1 MQTFMQT
8 QKNALLRKYHA
19 LLRANGVSDDE
30 KKALLASYGVGSGRE
45 LTVYELTEVCHMLD
59 TRATSPVVAET
70 DRWRKRVIAIVSQYL
85 QLMHY
90 SHTID
95 EVKAVACRA
104 AGGSDFNQIPTDR
117 LRSIYNAFRHRV
129 NDLQFA
135 KNLQIVNI
143 DTVTAKA

>member
-70 DRWRKRVIAIVSQYL
+70 DRWRKRVMAAVAAYL
-85 QLMHY
+85 RLMGQPD
-90 SHTID
+90 TT
-95 EVKAVACRA
+95 ETVKAVACRA
-104 AGGSDFNQIPTDR
+104 AGCAAFNRIPMER
-117 LRSIYNAFRHRV
+117 LRSIYNAFANRAK
-129 NDLQFA
+129 DLKCADAFTMA
-135 KNLQIVNI
+135 IANKP
-143 DTVTAKA
+143 TAEA